1 LQQLWIA
8 VVTDQQ
14 INPVP
19 DSGGYPVLGALDINQ
34 QLGTQGIGLL
44 PTVAAIEVDGADN
57 TTINNVTVGN
67 GN

>member
-14 INPVP
+14 VNLTPEE
-19 DSGGYPVLGALDINQ
+19 DGYPVLGALDVKQ

-57 TTINNVTVGN
+57 TTINNVTIGN

>member
-19 DSGGYPVLGALDINQ
+19 DSGGYPVLGALDVKQ

-44 PTVAAIEVDGADN
+44 QPGIKIDGADN
-57 TTINNVTVGN
+57 VTLDNVTIDN
-67 GN
+67 DN